1 MVNTVRHFAVI
12 FSALGLILA
21 SSNQLLG
28 QLPGTQFVAGNEVE
42 FNVTKANQR
51 LEMVVNTSRIL
62 SLDKEV
68 PRAMVNNPGIVRVV
82 PLSPNKVQLS
92 ATKPGVTQVNLWDED
107 GTLYTVNLIIIGD
120 AQELEM
126 LLKTEFPQASLRVR
140 PLATSVVLS
149 GRVDRAEDVNRIVR
163 MAEDYYPKVINN
175 VSVGGVQQVL
185 LHVKVMEVS
194 RTKLRA
200 LGFDWANF
208 GRTDYFI
215 QSVSGLIGEVSRAG
229 GTANGTGG
237 VTFEFGLIGD
247 DNAFFGFL
255 EALQDN
261 NLAKVLA
268 EPKLVTVS
276 GRPASFNSGGEFPIL
291 VPQSLGTIGVEYKQ
305 FGTRVDFVP
314 IVLGNGAIRLEV
326 RPQVSELDNA
336 NGVSINGN
344 RIPGLRTRWA
354 DTAVE
359 MRAGQT
365 LALAGLIQTRIE
377 SQKRGWPWLQD
388 IPWAGAAF
396 RRVEEAQNEIELV
409 VTVRPELV
417 AALDPHEVPACLP
430 GEQTTSPNDIELY
443 FRGYLEVPRCCPD
456 GSCPSCQNGGGV
468 PAGEAIMQGEPV
480 PANESAPLPDLNQSG
495 AIKPLSRFPARVA
508 QPVYGQAAASKGGVV
523 PVSGV
528 SRRNVRDNRYE
539 ATRQTSKEDPGLFG
553 RVGYD
558 VLDYKE

>member
-1 MVNTVRHFAVI
+1 MVKTLRYFANI
-12 FSALGLILA
+12 LLILPVMLVA
-21 SSNQLLG
+21 VSAVQAQND
-28 QLPGTQFVAGNEVE
+28 GTQVE
-42 FNVTKANQR
+42 FRISKPDQN

-68 PRAMVNNPGIVRVV
+68 PRAMVNNPSVVRVV

-107 GTLYTVNLIIIGD
+107 GNLYTVNLIIIGD

-126 LLKTEFPQASLRVR
+126 LLRSEFPQASLRVR
-140 PLATSVVLS
+140 PLATAVVLS
-149 GRVDRAEDVNRIVR
+149 GRVDRAEDVSRIVH

-175 VSVGGVQQVL
+175 VTVGGVQQVL
-185 LHVKVMEVS
+185 LNVKVMEVS

-200 LGFDWANF
+200 LGFDWVNV
-208 GRTDYFI
+208 GRSDVI
-215 QSVSGLIGEVSRAG
+215 VQSVAGVLGDVSTN
-229 GTANGTGG
+229 TAIVPDTGG
-237 VTFEFGLIGD
+237 STIRFGLIGN

-255 EALQDN
+255 EALSEN
-261 NLAKVLA
+261 NLSKILA
-268 EPKLVTVS
+268 EPKLTTVS

-291 VPQSLGTIGVEYKQ
+291 VPQSLGTIGIEYKQ

-336 NGVSINGN
+336 NGVTLPGTGN
-344 RIPGLRTRWA
+344 RVPALRTRWA

-377 SQKRGWPWLQD
+377 AQRRGIPWLSD
-388 IPWAGAAF
+388 LPWAGAAF
-396 RRVEEAQNEIELV
+396 RRVEEVKNEIELV

-417 AALDPHEVPACLP
+417 DALDPHEAPSCLP
-430 GEQTTSPNDIELY
+430 GTQTTSPSDTELY
-443 FRGYLEVPRCCPD
+443 GRGYIEVPRCCPD
-456 GSCPSCQNGGGV
+456 GSCPTCQANGI
-468 PAGEAIMQGEPV
+468 PAPGETIMEGAIDSSPGK
-480 PANESAPLPDLNQSG
+480 SIAPLPDLDQGSSFSPG
-495 AIKPLSRFPARVA
+495 RYSPA
-508 QPVYGQAAASKGGVV
+508 QPKQPVSSQVV
-523 PVSGV
+523 PASASVPSRDSASRSGLPN
-528 SRRNVRDNRYE
+528 RRKP
-539 ATRQTSKEDPGLFG
+539 QQDPGMFG

-558 VLDYKE
+558 VVEFQK

>member
-1 MVNTVRHFAVI
+1 MVKTVRQFAVI
-12 FSALGLILA
+12 LSAFGLLLA
-21 SSNQLLG
+21 SSNLLG
-28 QLPGTQFVAGNEVE
+28 QIPGPRPGTRFVAGNEVE
-42 FNVTKANQR
+42 FKVSKASQR

-62 SLDKEV
+62 ALDKEV
-68 PRAMVNNPGIVRVV
+68 PRAMVNNPSIVRVV

-149 GRVDRAEDVNRIVR
+149 GRVDRSEDVNRIVR

-200 LGFDWANF
+200 MGFDWANF

-215 QSVSGLIGEVSRAG
+215 QSVSGLIGELNRAAGSALPG
-229 GTANGTGG
+229 GNT
-237 VTFEFGLIGD
+237 TFEFALVGR

-336 NGVSINGN
+336 NGVSLNGN

-377 SQKRGWPWLQD
+377 SQKRGWPVLMD

-417 AALDPHEVPACLP
+417 AAMDPHEVPACLP
-430 GEQTTSPNDIELY
+430 GEQTTSPNDAELY
-443 FRGYLEVPRCCPD
+443 GRGYLEVPRCCPD
-456 GSCPSCQNGGGV
+456 GSCPSCQNGGV
-468 PAGEAIMQGEPV
+468 PGGEAILPGEPV
-480 PANESAPLPDLNQSG
+480 PASDAVPSPELNQSG
-495 AIKPLSRFPARVA
+495 SIRPLSRFPARTA
-508 QPVYGQAAASKGGVV
+508 QVNYGQVTPRNSGVV
-523 PVSGV
+523 PASG
-528 SRRNVRDNRYE
+528 RQFPNNRHE
-539 ATRQTSKEDPGLFG
+539 ANRQTVKENPGLFG

>member
-1 MVNTVRHFAVI
+1 MVKTVQYYTAIISVL
-12 FSALGLILA
+12 SSILV
-21 SSNQLLG
+21 
-28 QLPGTQFVAGNEVE
+28 GTQALQAQTTANQIE
-42 FNVTKANQR
+42 FQVTKPHQS

-62 SLDKEV
+62 TLDKEV
-68 PRAMVNNPGIVRVV
+68 PRAMVNNPGVVRVV

-107 GTLYTVNLIIIGD
+107 GTLYTINLIIIGD

-126 LLKTEFPQASLRVR
+126 LLKSEFPQASLRVR

-149 GRVDRAEDVNRIVR
+149 GRVDRAEDVSRIVR

-185 LHVKVMEVS
+185 LNVQVMEVS
-194 RTKLRA
+194 RTKLRSI
-200 LGFDWANF
+200 GFDWANF
-208 GRTDYFI
+208 GRTDYII
-215 QSVSGLIGEVSRAG
+215 QSVAGVIGEASPTS
-229 GTANGTGG
+229 GTATGSG
-237 VTFEFGLIGD
+237 SATIRFGLIGD
-247 DNAFFGFL
+247 NNAFFGFL
-255 EALQDN
+255 EALRDN

-305 FGTRVDFVP
+305 FGTRIDFVP

-336 NGVSINGN
+336 NGATLNGN

-377 SQKRGWPWLQD
+377 SQNRGIPWLAD
-388 IPWAGAAF
+388 LPWAGAAF
-396 RRVEEAQNEIELV
+396 RRVEEQHNEIELV

-417 AALDPHEVPACLP
+417 DALDPHEVPACLP
-430 GEQTTSPNDIELY
+430 GSQTTSPCDTELY
-443 FRGYLEVPRCCPD
+443 FRGYLEVPRCCTD
-456 GSCPSCQNGGGV
+456 GSCAKCQAAGV
-468 PAGEAIMQGEPV
+468 PANGETIMQGPV
-480 PANESAPLPDLNQSG
+480 DPSPATETAPLPEWDEG
-495 AIKPLSRFPARVA
+495 ASNSPRLHYP
-508 QPVYGQAAASKGGVV
+508 AAAQVGQRAA
-523 PVSGV
+523 
-528 SRRNVRDNRYE
+528 SRQYAASNVTTASASMPRQNRNNSY
-539 ATRQTSKEDPGLFG
+539 QTTGRRAQEDPGLFG

-558 VLDYKE
+558 VLDYKER